1 MVDFCALRRLIVD
14 LQKIE
19 DDIQRKYQLTFM
31 QASLLCALE
40 HGYEDGKSIACQ
52 MRLSPSRMTR
62 LLDVLE
68 QKKLVVRSSSPVDRR
83 NNVVSITE
91 EGEKALSLIKS
102 SDVAIPAYINQMLTK
117 GETE

>member
-1 MVDFCALRRLIVD
+1 
-14 LQKIE
+14 
-19 DDIQRKYQLTFM
+19 
-31 QASLLCALE
+31 
-40 HGYEDGKSIACQ
+40 
-52 MRLSPSRMTR
+52 
-62 LLDVLE
+62 
-68 QKKLVVRSSSPVDRR
+68 VDRR